1 MQLRILGCS
10 GGIGGDRRTTSLLV
24 DDDLLID
31 CGTGVGDLELDEMRR
46 LRHVFLTHT
55 HLDHIAG
62 LPLLVDT
69 LFNHLVDRPLVIHAQ
84 PDSMGIIQKHIFN
97 WQIWPDFFELPA
109 HSKPSIVFEAMEPG
123 QTIELEGRRIEM
135 IPVHHTVPAV
145 GYRVEGAGGSF
156 AFSGDTTR
164 NETLWQAL
172 NAHDDLDLLVVEC
185 GFSDEER
192 EIAELSRHYCPSMLA
207 ADLERLRHDPEI
219 LVTHLKPGDEA
230 RIFGEL
236 EQAVPGRRLRRLNS
250 GDRFR
255 L

>member
-10 GGIGGDRRTTSLLV
+10 GGIGGERRTTSMLV

-31 CGTGVGDLELDEMRR
+31 CGTGVGELSLDEMAR
-46 LRHVFLTHT
+46 LRHVFLSHT

-69 LFNHLVDRPLVIHAQ
+69 LFNHLIERPLIIHAQ
-84 PDSMGIIQKHIFN
+84 PESMEIIQQHIFN

-109 HSKPSIVFEAMEPG
+109 HSKPSVVFEAMRPG
-123 QTIELEGRRIEM
+123 ETVEIDGRRIEM
-135 IPVHHTVPAV
+135 IPVNHTVPTV
-145 GYRVEGAGGSF
+145 GYRVQGSGGSF

-164 NETLWQAL
+164 NETLWAAL
-172 NAHDDLDLLVVEC
+172 NAHDGLDLLVVEC

-192 EIAELSRHYCPSMLA
+192 EIAELAKHYSPELLA
-207 ADLERLRHDPEI
+207 ADLQQLRHDPEI
-219 LVTHLKPGDEA
+219 LITHLKPGDEE
-230 RIFGEL
+230 RIFAEL
-236 EQAVPGRRLRRLNS
+236 EAAVSGRRLRRLTG
-250 GDRFR
+250 GDRFQ